1 MFLEQ
6 KKLFKKSE
14 VNFINVNK
22 YDELSVKQMF
32 EDFKTD
38 PKFMLYFSDEYP
50 TAKGPNRQ
58 YFFNV
63 LNTLEPLYL
72 EKVIDHANR
81 QRHTTEGEA

>member
-1 MFLEQ
+1 M
-6 KKLFKKSE
+6 FKKSE

-50 TAKGPNRQ
+50 
-58 YFFNV
+58 
-63 LNTLEPLYL
+63 
-72 EKVIDHANR
+72 
-81 QRHTTEGEA
+81 